1 MRHACFS
8 QVGRGACSAQR
19 QRLTILPHGIGTS
32 GRACLSRQISEC
44 RRSTKS
50 ERESAG
56 WRHLRR
62 NRPARWT
69 RCGCSR
75 IVGSSPSVLP
85 ISRVRT
91 ASGRPVR
98 HGLLQPVMKGW
109 YVAASPDRGVGDST
123 AWYASFRGFCAKYLS
138 ARFDA
143 EWCLLSDQC
152 YTTCRLRQAGKRTQP
167 VPVRGSKLIKNLK
180 FPPHFP

>member
-1 MRHACFS
+1 MLRHACFS

-98 HGLLQPVMKGW
+98 HGLLQPVMKGR
-109 YVAASPDRGVGDST
+109 YVAVSPDRGVGDST
-123 AWYASFRGFCAKYLS
+123 ARGMRRSGLLRRVSQRPLRRGMVPVIPIDVTRRADQDRPAS
-138 ARFDA
+138 ARS
-143 EWCLLSDQC
+143 L
-152 YTTCRLRQAGKRTQP
+152 CRFAGASSSRT
-167 VPVRGSKLIKNLK
+167 
-180 FPPHFP
+180 